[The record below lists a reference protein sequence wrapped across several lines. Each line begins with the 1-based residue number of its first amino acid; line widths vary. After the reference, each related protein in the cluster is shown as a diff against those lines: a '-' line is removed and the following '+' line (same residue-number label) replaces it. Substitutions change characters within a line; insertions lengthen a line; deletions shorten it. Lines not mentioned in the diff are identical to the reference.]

1 MDTLNNPKK
10 RRRLSG
16 YEDAP
21 GVVTQDRSSAS
32 AVYSPP
38 GRRYEDDE
46 LQILQA
52 AAAIVGRQVSDITA
66 LDRYS
71 RRPDHQ
77 YFPPH
82 PHHPPPTSTINT
94 NTHHRHQ
101 YHYHQQQH
109 HQPHRQ
115 PLSSPPSKRLRVDT
129 DLAPMSE
136 REKPQHGYSHS
147 GRHQRSPGDSD
158 DDETSTA
165 FGSIRRSKITACFAS
180 ICTPCTTSDPPP
192 AYTGVPNTPYGYE
205 PRPAFYQDAVAPA
218 SSQSWSGP
226 QAPAGSNLAYDDSPS
241 APYIPDYPTLQPT
254 PTRTQPSTRHEEM
267 TYNVSRTERKYSGRP
282 EAQRIET
289 HVTNLQSHGYDQSVY
304 SNSDVN
310 PRGQMSKVGFRPA
323 DGDEAQVGTNLDI
336 VSSHQRAP
344 PSKRGPFKNSVER
357 ERTAETRKIGSC
369 IRCRMQRI
377 RCEINPDDKVGTCL
391 TCSRVTS
398 TKTYRLPCLRYKI
411 TDVRLF
417 KPGNVKGHEW
427 TRRWTEG
434 IADDISNWA
443 STEVR
448 WLCVSEGYGTRPV
461 KLRVREFIPQ
471 DGDRLDR
478 SWVHNGAKK
487 SVRIPPF
494 AIVNLDEAKT
504 IYHNHITSELKECCR
519 NVMSDKHQLIRG
531 TYGFALQLMLDP
543 STDPKE
549 RELLTKAFRL
559 WMAIRMTT
567 KSTLIV
573 GEERLG
579 MDPDIMD
586 ETSPIKGQIPLPPVM
601 GAQIELVLIGQLQ
614 TKWRREML
622 DQLQAMTQQ
631 NNHST
636 WLTIYLTTFILLHNV
651 SLLCQ
656 HDNAYAVKHAI
667 KDSRGKQARFA
678 RTDMVR
684 EYQQGANILL
694 AYWHYCNKGKLLN
707 YSKIGIYPF
716 SAECSEQ
723 ELSSLAKLNAAKIK
737 FVHMTRSFVQKTKEQ
752 YQLAR
757 QNNEYEND
765 MFFTNQLFEEKW
777 IPEGPLV

>member
-1 MDTLNNPKK
+1 MADIFFGLHLLTLLFFP
-10 RRRLSG
+10 RL
-16 YEDAP
+16 
-21 GVVTQDRSSAS
+21 Q
-32 AVYSPP
+32 
-38 GRRYEDDE
+38 
-46 LQILQA
+46 
-52 AAAIVGRQVSDITA
+52 
-66 LDRYS
+66 
-71 RRPDHQ
+71 
-77 YFPPH
+77 
-82 PHHPPPTSTINT
+82 
-94 NTHHRHQ
+94 
-101 YHYHQQQH
+101 
-109 HQPHRQ
+109 
-115 PLSSPPSKRLRVDT
+115 
-129 DLAPMSE
+129 
-136 REKPQHGYSHS
+136 
-147 GRHQRSPGDSD
+147 
-158 DDETSTA
+158 
-165 FGSIRRSKITACFAS
+165 
-180 ICTPCTTSDPPP
+180 
-192 AYTGVPNTPYGYE
+192 
-205 PRPAFYQDAVAPA
+205 
-218 SSQSWSGP
+218 
-226 QAPAGSNLAYDDSPS
+226 
-241 APYIPDYPTLQPT
+241 
-254 PTRTQPSTRHEEM
+254 
-267 TYNVSRTERKYSGRP
+267 
-282 EAQRIET
+282 
-289 HVTNLQSHGYDQSVY
+289 
-304 SNSDVN
+304 
-310 PRGQMSKVGFRPA
+310 
-323 DGDEAQVGTNLDI
+323 
-336 VSSHQRAP
+336 
-344 PSKRGPFKNSVER
+344 
-357 ERTAETRKIGSC
+357 
-369 IRCRMQRI
+369 
-377 RCEINPDDKVGTCL
+377 CEINPDDKVGTCL

-667 KDSRGKQARFA
+667 KDSRGKQASTIPSR
-678 RTDMVR
+678 DVR
-684 EYQQGANILL
+684 LHGLKLILSIGAIRQNRHGQGV
-694 AYWHYCNKGKLLN
+694 
-707 YSKIGIYPF
+707 P
-716 SAECSEQ
+716 
-723 ELSSLAKLNAAKIK
+723 
-737 FVHMTRSFVQKTKEQ
+737 TRSDKSSISHSLLT
-752 YQLAR
+752 
-757 QNNEYEND
+757 
-765 MFFTNQLFEEKW
+765 
-777 IPEGPLV
+777 PLPLTGNMNVWSRNA